1 MSNGRWTFYEAVTYN
16 REEDD
21 MFVKSKM
28 ERNPITINP
37 EASFFEAQKLIR
49 EEGVR
54 HLPVVDKKGKL
65 VGLVTDRDIRE
76 AGPSD
81 ATLLSVQEI
90 NYLLGKL
97 KVGGF
102 MTPAEKLVTVTPD
115 TIIEKAVQLLHDNKI
130 GSLPVVD
137 GNKVVGIITETD
149 ILELFVDVVG
159 LNVRGTRITMLLED
173 EPGKLFGVLK
183 VIKDQNINVISIIS
197 PTLTFE
203 GKRMVVIRI
212 KTHEYEDVVKKLEK
226 AGYEIMNVTKWPS
239 L

>member
-1 MSNGRWTFYEAVTYN
+1 
-16 REEDD
+16 

-28 ERNPITINP
+28 ERNPVTINP

-54 HLPVVDKKGKL
+54 HLPVVDNKGKL

-102 MTPAEKLVTVTPD
+102 MTPTEKLVTVTPD

-212 KTHEYEDVVKKLEK
+212 RTHEYEDVVKKLEK

>member
-1 MSNGRWTFYEAVTYN
+1 
-16 REEDD
+16 
-21 MFVKSKM
+21 M
-28 ERNPITINP
+28 ERNPVTISP
-37 EASFFEAQKLIR
+37 DASFYDARKLIR
-49 EEGVR
+49 EEGIR

-65 VGLVTDRDIRE
+65 VGIVTDRDIRGV
-76 AGPSD
+76 GPSD

-97 KVGGF
+97 KVSGF
-102 MTPAEKLVTVTPD
+102 MTPAETLLTVTPD

-137 GNKVVGIITETD
+137 GNELVGIITETD

-159 LNVRGTRITMLLED
+159 LNVKGTRITMLLED

-183 VIKDQNINVISIIS
+183 IIKDRNINVTSIIS

-203 GKRMVVIRI
+203 GKRMVVIRM
-212 KTHEYEDVVKKLEK
+212 KTHEYEDVVKELEK
-226 AGYEIMNVTKWPS
+226 GGYEIMNVTKWPS
-239 L
+239 M

>member
-1 MSNGRWTFYEAVTYN
+1 
-16 REEDD
+16 

-28 ERNPITINP
+28 ERNPVTIGP
-37 EASFFEAQKLIR
+37 DASFYDARKLIR
-49 EEGVR
+49 EEGIR
-54 HLPVVDKKGKL
+54 HLPVVDKNGKL
-65 VGLVTDRDIRE
+65 LGIVTDRDIRGV
-76 AGPSD
+76 GPSD

-97 KVGGF
+97 KVSGF
-102 MTPAEKLVTVTPD
+102 MTPAETLLTVTPD

-137 GNKVVGIITETD
+137 GNELVGIITETD

-159 LNVRGTRITMLLED
+159 LNVKGTRITMLLED

-183 VIKDQNINVISIIS
+183 IIKDRNINVISIIS

-203 GKRMVVIRI
+203 GKRMVVIRM

-239 L
+239 M

>member
-1 MSNGRWTFYEAVTYN
+1 
-16 REEDD
+16 

-28 ERNPITINP
+28 ERNPVTISP
-37 EASFFEAQKLIR
+37 DASFYDARKLIR
-49 EEGVR
+49 EEGIR

-65 VGLVTDRDIRE
+65 VGLITDRDIRE

-81 ATLLSVQEI
+81 ATLLSAQEI
-90 NYLLGKL
+90 NYLLEKL
-97 KVGGF
+97 KVAGF
-102 MTPAEKLVTVTPD
+102 MTPAEKLITVTPD
-115 TIIEKAVQLLHDNKI
+115 TVIEKAVQLLHDNKI

-137 GNKVVGIITETD
+137 GNDLVGIITETD

-183 VIKDQNINVISIIS
+183 VIKDHNINVISVIS

-203 GKRMVVIRI
+203 GRRMVVIRM
-212 KTHEYEDVVKKLEK
+212 KSHEYEDVVKKLEK
-226 AGYEIMNVTKWPS
+226 AGHEIMNVTKWPS
-239 L
+239 T

>member
-1 MSNGRWTFYEAVTYN
+1 
-16 REEDD
+16 
-21 MFVKSKM
+21 M
-28 ERNPITINP
+28 ERNPITVSP
-37 EASFFEAQKLIR
+37 EASFYEARKLIR
-49 EEGVR
+49 EEGIR
-54 HLPVVDKKGKL
+54 HLPVVDKKERL

-81 ATLLSVQEI
+81 ATLLSAQEI

-102 MTPAEKLVTVTPD
+102 MTPAEKLITVTPD

-137 GNKVVGIITETD
+137 GNKLMGIITETD

-159 LNVRGTRITMLLED
+159 LNVKGTRITMLLED
-173 EPGKLFGVLK
+173 EPGRLFGVLR
-183 VIKDQNINVISIIS
+183 IFKDHNLNVISIIS

-212 KTHEYEDVVKKLEK
+212 KTHGE
-226 AGYEIMNVTKWPS
+226 W
-239 L
+239 

>member
-1 MSNGRWTFYEAVTYN
+1 
-16 REEDD
+16 

-28 ERNPITINP
+28 ERNPVTISP
-37 EASFFEAQKLIR
+37 DASFYDARKLIR
-49 EEGVR
+49 EEGIR
-54 HLPVVDKKGKL
+54 HLPVVDKNGKL
-65 VGLVTDRDIRE
+65 VGIVTDRDIRGV
-76 AGPSD
+76 GPSD

-97 KVGGF
+97 KVSGF
-102 MTPAEKLVTVTPD
+102 MTPAETLLTVTPD

-137 GNKVVGIITETD
+137 GNELVGIITETD

-159 LNVRGTRITMLLED
+159 LNVKGTRITMLLED

-183 VIKDQNINVISIIS
+183 IIKDRNINVTSIIS

-203 GKRMVVIRI
+203 GKRMVVIRM
-212 KTHEYEDVVKKLEK
+212 KTHEYEDVVKELEK

-239 L
+239 M

>member
-1 MSNGRWTFYEAVTYN
+1 
-16 REEDD
+16 

-28 ERNPITINP
+28 ERNPVTISP
-37 EASFFEAQKLIR
+37 EASFFEVRKLIR

-97 KVGGF
+97 KVGGI
-102 MTPAEKLVTVTPD
+102 MTPAEKLITVTPD

-130 GSLPVVD
+130 GSLPVVE
-137 GNKVVGIITETD
+137 GNKLVGIITETD

-159 LNVRGTRITMLLED
+159 LNVKGTRLTMILED
-173 EPGKLFGVLK
+173 EPGKLFGALK
-183 VIKDQNINVISIIS
+183 VIKERNINVISVIS

-203 GKRMVVIRI
+203 VKRMVVIRM
-212 KTHEYEDVVKKLEK
+212 KTHEYEDVIKELEQG
-226 AGYEIMNVTKWPS
+226 GYEILNVTKWPS
-239 L
+239 M

>member
-1 MSNGRWTFYEAVTYN
+1 
-16 REEDD
+16 

-28 ERNPITINP
+28 ERNPVTISP
-37 EASFFEAQKLIR
+37 EASFYEARKLIR
-49 EEGVR
+49 EEGIR

-97 KVGGF
+97 TVGGF
-102 MTPAEKLVTVTPD
+102 MTPAEKLITVTPD
-115 TIIEKAVQLLHDNKI
+115 TIIEKAVQLLHDNRI

-137 GNKVVGIITETD
+137 GDELVGILTETD

-159 LNVRGTRITMLLED
+159 LTVKGTRLTILLED
-173 EPGKLFGVLK
+173 EPGSLFGILK
-183 VIKDQNINVISIIS
+183 IIKDRNINVISVIS

-203 GKRMVVIRI
+203 GRRMVVIRM
-212 KTHEYEDVVKKLEK
+212 KTHEYDDVVQELEK

-239 L
+239 T

>member
-1 MSNGRWTFYEAVTYN
+1 
-16 REEDD
+16 

-28 ERNPITINP
+28 ERNPITISP
-37 EASFFEAQKLIR
+37 EASFYEARKIIR
-49 EEGVR
+49 EEGIR
-54 HLPVVDKKGKL
+54 HLPVVDEREKL

-102 MTPAEKLVTVTPD
+102 MTPAEKLITVTPD

-130 GSLPVVD
+130 GSLPVLD
-137 GNKVVGIITETD
+137 GNKLVGIITETD
-149 ILELFVDVVG
+149 IMELFVDVVG
-159 LNVRGTRITMLLED
+159 LNVKGTRINMLLED
-173 EPGKLFGVLK
+173 EPGKLFGVLR
-183 VIKDQNINVISIIS
+183 IFKDHNLNVISIIS

-212 KTHEYEDVVKKLEK
+212 KTHQYEDIVKELEK

>member
-1 MSNGRWTFYEAVTYN
+1 
-16 REEDD
+16 

-28 ERNPITINP
+28 ERNPVTISQ
-37 EASFFEAQKLIR
+37 EASFFEARKLIR

-65 VGLVTDRDIRE
+65 VGLITDRDIRE

-97 KVGGF
+97 KVGGM
-102 MTPAEKLVTVTPD
+102 MTSAEKLITVTPD

-130 GSLPVVD
+130 GSLPVVE
-137 GNKVVGIITETD
+137 GNKLVGIITETD

-159 LNVRGTRITMLLED
+159 LNVKGTRLTMILED

-183 VIKDQNINVISIIS
+183 IIKDHNINVISIIA
-197 PTLTFE
+197 PTMTFE
-203 GKRMVVIRI
+203 GKRMVVIRM
-212 KTHEYEDVVKKLEK
+212 KTHEYEDVIKELEK
-226 AGYEIMNVTKWPS
+226 GGYEIMNVSKWPS
-239 L
+239 M

>member
-1 MSNGRWTFYEAVTYN
+1 
-16 REEDD
+16 

-28 ERNPITINP
+28 ERNPVTISP
-37 EASFFEAQKLIR
+37 DASFYDARKLIR
-49 EEGVR
+49 EEGIR

-65 VGLVTDRDIRE
+65 VGIVTDRDIRGV
-76 AGPSD
+76 GPSD

-97 KVGGF
+97 RVSGF
-102 MTPAEKLVTVTPD
+102 MTPAETLLTVTPD

-137 GNKVVGIITETD
+137 GNELVGIITETD

-159 LNVRGTRITMLLED
+159 LNVKGTRITMLLED

-183 VIKDQNINVISIIS
+183 IIKDRNINVTSIIS

-203 GKRMVVIRI
+203 GKRMVVIRM
-212 KTHEYEDVVKKLEK
+212 KTHEYEDVVKELEK

-239 L
+239 M

>member
-1 MSNGRWTFYEAVTYN
+1 
-16 REEDD
+16 

-37 EASFFEAQKLIR
+37 EASFFEARKLIQ
-49 EEGVR
+49 EEGIR
-54 HLPVVDKKGKL
+54 HLPVVDNKERL

-97 KVGGF
+97 KVGGL
-102 MTPAEKLVTVTPD
+102 MTPAEKLITITPD
-115 TIIEKAVQLLHDNKI
+115 TVIEKAVQLLHDNKI
-130 GSLPVVD
+130 GSLPVLD
-137 GNKVVGIITETD
+137 GNKLVGIITETD

-159 LNVRGTRITMLLED
+159 LNVKGTRFTMLLED
-173 EPGKLFGVLK
+173 EPGNLFGVLK
-183 VIKDQNINVISIIS
+183 VFKDRNINVISVIS

-212 KTHEYEDVVKKLEK
+212 KTHEYEDIVKELEK
-226 AGYEIMNVTKWPS
+226 AGYEIMNVTEWPS

>member
-1 MSNGRWTFYEAVTYN
+1 
-16 REEDD
+16 

-28 ERNPITINP
+28 ERNPVTISP
-37 EASFFEAQKLIR
+37 DASFYDARKLIR
-49 EEGVR
+49 EEGIR

-65 VGLVTDRDIRE
+65 VGLITDRDIRE

-81 ATLLSVQEI
+81 ASLLSVQEI
-90 NYLLGKL
+90 NYLLAKL
-97 KVGGF
+97 KVSGI
-102 MTPAEKLVTVTPD
+102 MTPAEKLITVTPD

-137 GNKVVGIITETD
+137 GNELVGIITETD

-159 LNVRGTRITMLLED
+159 LNVKGTRITMLLED

-183 VIKDQNINVISIIS
+183 VIKEQNINVISVIS

-203 GKRMVVIRI
+203 GKRMVVVRM
-212 KTHEYEDVVKKLEK
+212 KTHEYEGVLQKLEK

-239 L
+239 V

>member
-1 MSNGRWTFYEAVTYN
+1 
-16 REEDD
+16 

-28 ERNPITINP
+28 QRNPITISP
-37 EASFFEAQKLIR
+37 EASFYEARKLIR
-49 EEGVR
+49 EEGIR
-54 HLPVVDKKGKL
+54 HLPVVDKKEKL

-81 ATLLSVQEI
+81 ATLLSAQEI

-102 MTPAEKLVTVTPD
+102 MTPAEKLITVTPD

-137 GNKVVGIITETD
+137 GNKLVGIITETD
-149 ILELFVDVVG
+149 ILELFFDVLG
-159 LNVRGTRITMLLED
+159 LNVKGTRITMLLED
-173 EPGKLFGVLK
+173 EPGKLFDVLR
-183 VIKDQNINVISIIS
+183 IFKDQNLNVISIIC

-203 GKRMVVIRI
+203 GKRMLVIRI
-212 KTHEYEDVVKKLEK
+212 KTHEYENIVKELEK

>member
-1 MSNGRWTFYEAVTYN
+1 
-16 REEDD
+16 

-28 ERNPITINP
+28 ERNPVTISQ
-37 EASFFEAQKLIR
+37 EASFFEARKLIR

-65 VGLVTDRDIRE
+65 VGLLTDRDIRE

-97 KVGGF
+97 KVGGM
-102 MTPAEKLVTVTPD
+102 MTPAEKLITVTPD

-130 GSLPVVD
+130 GSLPVVE
-137 GNKVVGIITETD
+137 GNKLVGIITETD

-159 LNVRGTRITMLLED
+159 LNVKGTRLTMILED

-183 VIKDQNINVISIIS
+183 IIKDHNINVISIIA
-197 PTLTFE
+197 PTMTFE
-203 GKRMVVIRI
+203 GKRMVVIRM
-212 KTHEYEDVVKKLEK
+212 KTHEYEDVIKELEK
-226 AGYEIMNVTKWPS
+226 GGYEIMNVSKWPS
-239 L
+239 M

>member
-1 MSNGRWTFYEAVTYN
+1 
-16 REEDD
+16 

-37 EASFFEAQKLIR
+37 EASFYEAQKLIR
-49 EEGVR
+49 EEGIR
-54 HLPVVDKKGKL
+54 HLPVVDNKERL
-65 VGLVTDRDIRE
+65 VGLVTDRDIRQ

-97 KVGGF
+97 KVGGL
-102 MTPAEKLVTVTPD
+102 MTPAEKLITVTPD

-137 GNKVVGIITETD
+137 GNKLVGIITETD

-159 LNVRGTRITMLLED
+159 LNVKGTRITMLLED
-173 EPGKLFGVLK
+173 EPGTLFGVLK
-183 VIKDQNINVISIIS
+183 VIKDQNINVISIIA

>member
-1 MSNGRWTFYEAVTYN
+1 
-16 REEDD
+16 

-28 ERNPITINP
+28 ERNPVTISP
-37 EASFFEAQKLIR
+37 DASFYDARKLIR
-49 EEGVR
+49 EEGIR
-54 HLPVVDKKGKL
+54 HLPVVDKNGKL
-65 VGLVTDRDIRE
+65 VGIVTDRDIRGV
-76 AGPSD
+76 GPSD
-81 ATLLSVQEI
+81 ATQLSVQEI

-97 KVGGF
+97 KVSGF
-102 MTPAEKLVTVTPD
+102 MTPAETLLTVTPD

-137 GNKVVGIITETD
+137 GNELVGIITETD

-159 LNVRGTRITMLLED
+159 LNVKGTRITMLLED

-183 VIKDQNINVISIIS
+183 IIKDRNINVISIIS

-203 GKRMVVIRI
+203 GKRMVVIRM
-212 KTHEYEDVVKKLEK
+212 KTHEYEDVVKELEK

-239 L
+239 M

>member
-1 MSNGRWTFYEAVTYN
+1 
-16 REEDD
+16 

-37 EASFFEAQKLIR
+37 EASFYEARKLIQ
-49 EEGVR
+49 EEGIR
-54 HLPVVDKKGKL
+54 HLPVVDEKGKL
-65 VGLVTDRDIRE
+65 VGIVTDRDIRE

-97 KVGGF
+97 KVGGI
-102 MTPAEKLVTVTPD
+102 MTPAEKLVIVEPD
-115 TIIEKAVQLLHDNKI
+115 TLIEKAVQLLHDHKI

-137 GNKVVGIITETD
+137 GDKLVGIITETD

-159 LNVRGTRITMLLED
+159 LNMKGTRLTMLLED
-173 EPGKLFGVLK
+173 EPGTLFGVLK
-183 VIKDQNINVISIIS
+183 IFNDHNINVISIIT

-203 GKRMVVIRI
+203 GKRTVVIRI
-212 KTHEYEDVVKKLEK
+212 KTHEHDEVVRDLEK
-226 AGYEIMNVTKWPS
+226 AGYEVTHVTTWPS
-239 L
+239 V

>member
-1 MSNGRWTFYEAVTYN
+1 
-16 REEDD
+16 

-37 EASFFEAQKLIR
+37 EASFFEARKLIQ
-49 EEGVR
+49 EEGIR
-54 HLPVVDKKGKL
+54 HLPVVDNKERL

-97 KVGGF
+97 KVGGL
-102 MTPAEKLVTVTPD
+102 MTPAEKLITITPD
-115 TIIEKAVQLLHDNKI
+115 TVIEKAVQLLHDNKI
-130 GSLPVVD
+130 GSLPVLD
-137 GNKVVGIITETD
+137 GNKLVGIITETD

-159 LNVRGTRITMLLED
+159 LNVKGTRFTMLLED
-173 EPGKLFGVLK
+173 EPGNLFGVLK
-183 VIKDQNINVISIIS
+183 VFKDRNINVISVIS

-212 KTHEYEDVVKKLEK
+212 KTHEYEDIVKELEK

>member
-1 MSNGRWTFYEAVTYN
+1 
-16 REEDD
+16 
-21 MFVKSKM
+21 
-28 ERNPITINP
+28 
-37 EASFFEAQKLIR
+37 
-49 EEGVR
+49 
-54 HLPVVDKKGKL
+54 
-65 VGLVTDRDIRE
+65 
-76 AGPSD
+76 
-81 ATLLSVQEI
+81 LSVQEI

-102 MTPAEKLVTVTPD
+102 MTPAEKLITVTPD

-137 GNKVVGIITETD
+137 GNKLVGIITETD

-183 VIKDQNINVISIIS
+183 IFKDHNLNVISIIS

-212 KTHEYEDVVKKLEK
+212 KTHEYEDIVKELEK
-226 AGYEIMNVTKWPS
+226 AGYEITNVTKWPS

>member
-1 MSNGRWTFYEAVTYN
+1 
-16 REEDD
+16 

-28 ERNPITINP
+28 ERNPITIHP
-37 EASFFEAQKLIR
+37 EASFYEAQKLIR
-49 EEGVR
+49 EEGIR
-54 HLPVVDKKGKL
+54 HLPVVDNKERL
-65 VGLVTDRDIRE
+65 VGLVTDRDIRQ

-97 KVGGF
+97 KVGGL
-102 MTPAEKLVTVTPD
+102 MTPAEKLITVTPD

-130 GSLPVVD
+130 GSLPVVE

-159 LNVRGTRITMLLED
+159 LNVKGTRITMLLED

-183 VIKDQNINVISIIS
+183 VIKDDNINVISIIS

>member
-1 MSNGRWTFYEAVTYN
+1 
-16 REEDD
+16 

-37 EASFFEAQKLIR
+37 EASFFEARKLIQ
-49 EEGVR
+49 EEGIR
-54 HLPVVDKKGKL
+54 HLPVVDNKERL

-97 KVGGF
+97 KVGGL
-102 MTPAEKLVTVTPD
+102 MTPAEKLITITPD
-115 TIIEKAVQLLHDNKI
+115 TVIEKAVQLLHDNKI
-130 GSLPVVD
+130 GSLPVLD
-137 GNKVVGIITETD
+137 GNKLVGIITETD
-149 ILELFVDVVG
+149 ILGLFVDVVG
-159 LNVRGTRITMLLED
+159 LNVKGTRFTMLLED
-173 EPGKLFGVLK
+173 EPGQLFGVLK
-183 VIKDQNINVISIIS
+183 VFKDRNINVISIIS

-203 GKRMVVIRI
+203 GKRMVVLRI
-212 KTHEYEDVVKKLEK
+212 KTHEYEEIVKELEK
-226 AGYEIMNVTKWPS
+226 AGYEIMNVTEWPS

>member
-1 MSNGRWTFYEAVTYN
+1 
-16 REEDD
+16 
-21 MFVKSKM
+21 MFIKSKM
-28 ERNPITINP
+28 QRNPITISP
-37 EASFFEAQKLIR
+37 EASFYEARKLIQ
-49 EEGVR
+49 EEGIR
-54 HLPVVDKKGKL
+54 HLPVVDKKEKL
-65 VGLVTDRDIRE
+65 VGLVTDRDIRQ

-90 NYLLGKL
+90 NYLLAKL

-102 MTPAEKLVTVTPD
+102 MAPAEKLVTVTPD
-115 TIIEKAVQLLHDNKI
+115 TVIEKAVQLLHDNKI
-130 GSLPVVD
+130 GSLPVVE
-137 GNKVVGIITETD
+137 GNKLVGIITETD

-159 LNVRGTRITMLLED
+159 LNVKGTRLTMLLED
-173 EPGKLFGVLK
+173 EPGTLHGVLQ
-183 VIKDQNINVISIIS
+183 IFKDRNINVISIIS

-212 KTHEYEDVVKKLEK
+212 KTHDHEEVAKELEK

>member
-1 MSNGRWTFYEAVTYN
+1 
-16 REEDD
+16 

-28 ERNPITINP
+28 ERNPVTISP
-37 EASFFEAQKLIR
+37 DASFYDARKLIR
-49 EEGVR
+49 EEGIR

-65 VGLVTDRDIRE
+65 VGLITDRDIRE

-81 ATLLSVQEI
+81 ATLLSAQEI
-90 NYLLGKL
+90 NYLLEKL
-97 KVGGF
+97 KVAGF
-102 MTPAEKLVTVTPD
+102 MTPAEKLITITPD
-115 TIIEKAVQLLHDNKI
+115 TVIEKAVQLLHDNKI

-137 GNKVVGIITETD
+137 GNDLVGIITETD

-183 VIKDQNINVISIIS
+183 VIKDHNINVISVIS

-203 GKRMVVIRI
+203 GRRMVVIRM
-212 KTHEYEDVVKKLEK
+212 KSHEYEDVVKELEK

-239 L
+239 M

>member
-1 MSNGRWTFYEAVTYN
+1 
-16 REEDD
+16 

-28 ERNPITINP
+28 ERYPVTISP
-37 EASFFEAQKLIR
+37 EASFYEARKLIR
-49 EEGVR
+49 EEGIR
-54 HLPVVDKKGKL
+54 HLPVVDKKEKL

-97 KVGGF
+97 TVGGF
-102 MTPAEKLVTVTPD
+102 MTRAEKLITVTPD
-115 TIIEKAVQLLHDNKI
+115 TIIEKAVQLLHDNRI

-137 GNKVVGIITETD
+137 GDELVGILTETD

-159 LNVRGTRITMLLED
+159 LTVKGTRLTILLED
-173 EPGKLFGVLK
+173 EPGSLFGILK
-183 VIKDQNINVISIIS
+183 IIKDRNINVISVIS

-203 GKRMVVIRI
+203 GRRMVVIRM
-212 KTHEYEDVVKKLEK
+212 KTHEYDDVVQELEK

-239 L
+239 T

>member
-1 MSNGRWTFYEAVTYN
+1 
-16 REEDD
+16 

-28 ERNPITINP
+28 ERNPVTISP
-37 EASFFEAQKLIR
+37 DASFYDARKLIR
-49 EEGVR
+49 EEGIR

-81 ATLLSVQEI
+81 ATLLSAQEI

-97 KVGGF
+97 KVAGF
-102 MTPAEKLVTVTPD
+102 MTPAEKLITVTPD

-137 GNKVVGIITETD
+137 GNELVGIITETD

-159 LNVRGTRITMLLED
+159 LNVRGTRITLLLED

-183 VIKDQNINVISIIS
+183 VIKDHNINVISVIS

-203 GKRMVVIRI
+203 GRRMVVIRV
-212 KTHEYEDVVKKLEK
+212 KSHEYEDVLKELEK

-239 L
+239 M

>member
-1 MSNGRWTFYEAVTYN
+1 
-16 REEDD
+16 

-28 ERNPITINP
+28 ERNPVTISQ
-37 EASFFEAQKLIR
+37 EASFYEARKIIR
-49 EEGVR
+49 EEGIR

-97 KVGGF
+97 KVSGF
-102 MTPAEKLVTVTPD
+102 MTPAEKLITVTPD

-130 GSLPVVD
+130 GSLPVID
-137 GNKVVGIITETD
+137 GNELVGIITETD

-159 LNVRGTRITMLLED
+159 LNVKGTRLTMLLED
-173 EPGKLFGVLK
+173 EPGKLFSVLK
-183 VIKDQNINVISIIS
+183 VIKDRKINVISVIS

-203 GKRMVVIRI
+203 GKRMVVIRM
-212 KTHEYEDVVKKLEK
+212 KTHEYEDVVQELEK

-239 L
+239 I

>member
-1 MSNGRWTFYEAVTYN
+1 
-16 REEDD
+16 

-28 ERNPITINP
+28 ERNPVTISP
-37 EASFFEAQKLIR
+37 DASFYDARKLIR
-49 EEGVR
+49 EEGIR

-65 VGLVTDRDIRE
+65 VGLITDRDIRE

-81 ATLLSVQEI
+81 ATLLSAQEI
-90 NYLLGKL
+90 NSLLQKL
-97 KVGGF
+97 KVAGF
-102 MTPAEKLVTVTPD
+102 MTPAEKLITVTPD
-115 TIIEKAVQLLHDNKI
+115 TVIEKAVQLLHDNKI

-137 GNKVVGIITETD
+137 GNDLVGIITETD

-183 VIKDQNINVISIIS
+183 VIKDHNINVISVIS

-203 GKRMVVIRI
+203 GRRMVVIRM
-212 KTHEYEDVVKKLEK
+212 KSHEYEDVVKKLEK

-239 L
+239 I

>member
-1 MSNGRWTFYEAVTYN
+1 
-16 REEDD
+16 

-37 EASFFEAQKLIR
+37 EASFYEARKLIH
-49 EEGVR
+49 EEGIR
-54 HLPVVDKKGKL
+54 HLPVVDNKERL

-97 KVGGF
+97 KVGGL
-102 MTPAEKLVTVTPD
+102 MTPAEKLITITPD
-115 TIIEKAVQLLHDNKI
+115 TVIEKAVQLLHDNKI
-130 GSLPVVD
+130 GSLPVLD
-137 GNKVVGIITETD
+137 GNKLVGIITETD
-149 ILELFVDVVG
+149 ILGLFVDVVG
-159 LNVRGTRITMLLED
+159 LTVKGTRFTMLLED
-173 EPGKLFGVLK
+173 EPGQLFGVLK
-183 VIKDQNINVISIIS
+183 VLKDRNINVISIIS

-212 KTHEYEDVVKKLEK
+212 KTHEYEDIVKELEK

>member
-1 MSNGRWTFYEAVTYN
+1 
-16 REEDD
+16 

-28 ERNPITINP
+28 ERNPVTINP
-37 EASFFEAQKLIR
+37 DASFYDARKLIR
-49 EEGVR
+49 EEGIR
-54 HLPVVDKKGKL
+54 HLPVVDKNGKL
-65 VGLVTDRDIRE
+65 VGIVTDRDIRGV
-76 AGPSD
+76 GPSD

-97 KVGGF
+97 KVSGF
-102 MTPAEKLVTVTPD
+102 MTPAETLLTVTPD

-137 GNKVVGIITETD
+137 GNELVGIITETD

-159 LNVRGTRITMLLED
+159 LNVKGTRITMLLED

-183 VIKDQNINVISIIS
+183 IIKDRNINVISIIS

-203 GKRMVVIRI
+203 GKRMVVIRM
-212 KTHEYEDVVKKLEK
+212 KTHEYEDVVKELEK

-239 L
+239 M

>member
-1 MSNGRWTFYEAVTYN
+1 
-16 REEDD
+16 

-28 ERNPITINP
+28 ERNPVTISP
-37 EASFFEAQKLIR
+37 DASFYDARKLIR
-49 EEGVR
+49 EEGIR
-54 HLPVVDKKGKL
+54 HLPVVDKNAKL
-65 VGLVTDRDIRE
+65 VGIVTDRDIRGV
-76 AGPSD
+76 GPSD

-97 KVGGF
+97 KVSGF
-102 MTPAEKLVTVTPD
+102 MTPAETLLTVTPD

-137 GNKVVGIITETD
+137 GNELVGIITETD

-159 LNVRGTRITMLLED
+159 LNVKGTRITMLLED

-183 VIKDQNINVISIIS
+183 IIKDRNINVTSIIS

-203 GKRMVVIRI
+203 GKRMVVIRM
-212 KTHEYEDVVKKLEK
+212 KTHEYEDVVKELEK

-239 L
+239 M

>member
-1 MSNGRWTFYEAVTYN
+1 
-16 REEDD
+16 

-28 ERNPITINP
+28 ERNPVTISQ
-37 EASFFEAQKLIR
+37 EASFFEARKLIR

-65 VGLVTDRDIRE
+65 VGLITDRDIRE

-97 KVGGF
+97 KVGGM
-102 MTPAEKLVTVTPD
+102 MTPAEKLITVTPD

-130 GSLPVVD
+130 GSLPVVE
-137 GNKVVGIITETD
+137 GNKLVGIITETD

-159 LNVRGTRITMLLED
+159 LNVKGTRLTMILED

-183 VIKDQNINVISIIS
+183 IIKDHNINVISIIA
-197 PTLTFE
+197 PTMTFE
-203 GKRMVVIRI
+203 GKRMVVIRM
-212 KTHEYEDVVKKLEK
+212 KTHEYEDVIKELEK
-226 AGYEIMNVTKWPS
+226 GGYEIMNVSKWPS
-239 L
+239 M